1 MIRAETTP
9 AKVQRTESLGGLA
22 SPQLA
27 VCAPS
32 GAALPLPSSTTSPVP
47 SQDAVA
53 LKQRTPTS
61 IKQWLSPRQGSPS
74 QANPLHRVLSPCPQ
88 SVTTSTSPVE
98 RRAKRRLETGDGTP
112 ASCEGAE
119 DCDCVAEL
127 YPAAKRGRGMS
138 GICCSAEESWTQ
150 TEGSAEDDK
159 QASVRPVGKENF
171 SPRGKDWL
179 SVMSQ
184 MKRNGQGSLQ
194 TTRSPSATKKLEGK
208 TPASPVSTK
217 VPDINVF
224 DIIK

>member
-47 SQDAVA
+47 SQDTLA

-74 QANPLHRVLSPCPQ
+74 QANPLRQVLNPCPQ
-88 SVTTSTSPVE
+88 SVTASTSPVE
-98 RRAKRRLETGDGTP
+98 HRAKRRLETGDSAP
-112 ASCEGAE
+112 VSCEGVE
-119 DCDCVAEL
+119 ECDCVTEL
-127 YPAAKRGRGMS
+127 YPAAKRGRGVS
-138 GICCSAEESWTQ
+138 GICCSAEENRTQ
-150 TEGSAEDDK
+150 TEDSAEDDK
-159 QASVRPVGKENF
+159 QALARPIGKENF

-184 MKRNGQGSLQ
+184 MKRIGQGSLQ
-194 TTRSPSATKKLEGK
+194 TTRSPSAMKKQEGK

-217 VPDINVF
+217 IPDINVF